1 MSGERRTG
9 ASGVFMFKSRGS
21 RLETNLV
28 KVSCVNG
35 QFKATVPKGVAES
48 CGIIKGS
55 VLRFTAYQG
64 GLIRID
70 IISQKVRK

>member
-1 MSGERRTG
+1 MSGEKKTG
-9 ASGVFMFKSRGS
+9 ASGVFMFKSRGV

-70 IISQKVRK
+70 IIKGDSE

>member
-1 MSGERRTG
+1 MSGEGRIG
-9 ASGVFMFKSRGS
+9 ASGVIEMFKKRGS

-70 IISQKVRK
+70 IIKGDSE